1 MSALLTAEGLCKS
14 YTRPALIRTLP
25 PCEVLSDV
33 NLSVAPGESLALLGR
48 SGAGKSTLVRLLLG
62 LEQPSRGRVLFRGA
76 DLNSLDPAQR
86 RAFRAKVQMVFQDS
100 VGAVNPRHRIGR
112 IVAEPLRHLTPLDA
126 GARAA
131 KVADLLRAVGL
142 CPEDAEKYPAQVSGG
157 QLQRVCIARALAT
170 DPALLVLDEAVSN
183 LDILLQGQ
191 IIDLIRSLR
200 QARGMALL
208 FITHD
213 LRLVRLLCDRVA
225 VMEAGRIVE
234 TGVVERRLHLQ
245 SPEGRALQ
253 EAILPAAPRKPEA
266 RAMPPIGSPGI
277 GAAGM
282 LPAD

>member
-14 YTRPALIRTLP
+14 YARPSLIRPRP
-25 PCEVLSDV
+25 PREVLSEV
-33 NLSVAPGESLALLGR
+33 NLSVAPGESLAVLGR
-48 SGAGKSTLVRLLLG
+48 SGSGKSTLMRQLLG
-62 LEQPSRGRVLFRGA
+62 LERPSRGRVLFRGA
-76 DLNSLDPAQR
+76 DLRSLDPAQM

-100 VGAVNPRHRIGR
+100 IGAVNPRHSIGR
-112 IVAEPLRHLTPLDA
+112 IIAEPLRHLTPLDA

-142 CPEDAEKYPAQVSGG
+142 CPEDAEKRPAQVSGG

-170 DPALLVLDEAVSN
+170 DPSLLVLDEAVSN

-200 QARGMALL
+200 DSRGMALV

-213 LRLVRLLCDRVA
+213 LRLVRLLCGRVA

-234 TGVVERRLHLQ
+234 TGPVARSLQLQ

-253 EAILPAAPRKPEA
+253 EAILPALPPGINTSTTPHPE
-266 RAMPPIGSPGI
+266 PIGAR
-277 GAAGM
+277 GAEAV
-282 LPAD
+282 PAA